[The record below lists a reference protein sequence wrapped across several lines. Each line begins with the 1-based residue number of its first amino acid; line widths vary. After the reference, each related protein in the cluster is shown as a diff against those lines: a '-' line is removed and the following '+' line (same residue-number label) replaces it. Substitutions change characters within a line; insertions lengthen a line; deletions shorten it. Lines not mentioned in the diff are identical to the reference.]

1 MANKGHFIERNGNQR
16 AAGLPSFGPEK
27 LTPKDCLI
35 IANPAEKILSLIE
48 GECRR
53 QRAQPVG
60 KPQPHL
66 PDSKISEVLNSE
78 SQKTRFTV
86 FKEKFLE
93 DMYGKSGKTA
103 EIMPTHSK
111 PNDVT
116 NLSRTFGR
124 ANPPSKSLY
133 STVMPDKSAEQVNR
147 EYGEFHRGH
156 IVSNNH
162 YFPSE
167 QVNRRYTKPF
177 VRSGTF
183 GVLLGAEHSG
193 STMKKCLMQGEEHL
207 TVVSKPWMDYVE
219 RTKGPLG
226 KKYNKYLD
234 KVPDLN
240 FGERRRMDKCSIKM
254 LLEDIRPCEQ
264 DDTLVTALS
273 YLNRLRESL
282 HKRNDFYMMD
292 LIATLERIDKE
303 HTGHMP
309 LSQILHTMC
318 RLHIRVDGAKIRTML
333 SHFRK
338 IIDEGCATERVNYD
352 HFCRL
357 LSVQQP
363 LPDVGLIGIIP
374 DNMYNKETTYG
385 SLCNDRMKNIPEAL
399 AFNWPNWSPHHR
411 DEVDTHVKDI
421 LEPELATKMGVMPS
435 DFICPRNKEQME
447 RIFEKILSKDEFAD
461 IWQRLMVDN
470 GNQDQEHMASV
481 TQFRAEMLKKRVVSS

>member
-167 QVNRRYTKPF
+167 QVNRR
-177 VRSGTF
+177 
-183 GVLLGAEHSG
+183 
-193 STMKKCLMQGEEHL
+193 
-207 TVVSKPWMDYVE
+207 
-219 RTKGPLG
+219 
-226 KKYNKYLD
+226 YLD